1 LRHSETAHDT
11 IMKTS
16 AAGFIVAFV
25 AATLDIGH
33 AFSPPPS
40 ANGARFALLATVDDA
55 AAKAMSDYMAKSH
68 EEKLRAIKEVES
80 KKNAEIDVSSIH
92 ATFPLLY

>member
-1 LRHSETAHDT
+1 
-11 IMKTS
+11 MKTS
-16 AAGFIVAFV
+16 TAGFIVAFV

-40 ANGARFALLATVDDA
+40 AKAARVALLATVDDA

-92 ATFPLLY
+92 AKFLFLY